1 MHHITRQLTARV
13 FMKLNPGGIGTKI
26 MTKKVTLI

>member
-1 MHHITRQLTARV
+1 MHHITGLLTARV
-13 FMKLNPGGIGTKI
+13 FMNLTRVWNRAKI